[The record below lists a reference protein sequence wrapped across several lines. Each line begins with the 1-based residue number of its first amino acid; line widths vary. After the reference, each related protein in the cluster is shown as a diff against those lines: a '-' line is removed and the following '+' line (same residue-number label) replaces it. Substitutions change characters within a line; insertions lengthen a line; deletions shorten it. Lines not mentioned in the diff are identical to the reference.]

1 MEYPSNQILQQM
13 KERAEKKSQD
23 IKENNKEL
31 LQLPNWLTDEEKCAY
46 ADIVKN
52 LNESI
57 TYALSQSDVELIW
70 QYCQLKVLR
79 DRAWKLY
86 NLNPERYVRI
96 VTGICSDGKTPK
108 IAIREN
114 EHYKTLMESNKQLEK
129 IMKDLMLTPEA
140 RKNKNGK
147 FTH

>member
-1 MEYPSNQILQQM
+1 MEYSSNQILQQM

-23 IKENNKEL
+23 IKDNNKEL
-31 LQLPNWLTDEEKCAY
+31 LQLPDWLTDEEKCAY
-46 ADIVKN
+46 IDIVKN

-96 VTGICSDGKTPK
+96 VTGIYSERNDSECGGRMGAH
-108 IAIREN
+108 I
-114 EHYKTLMESNKQLEK
+114 
-129 IMKDLMLTPEA
+129 
-140 RKNKNGK
+140 
-147 FTH
+147 